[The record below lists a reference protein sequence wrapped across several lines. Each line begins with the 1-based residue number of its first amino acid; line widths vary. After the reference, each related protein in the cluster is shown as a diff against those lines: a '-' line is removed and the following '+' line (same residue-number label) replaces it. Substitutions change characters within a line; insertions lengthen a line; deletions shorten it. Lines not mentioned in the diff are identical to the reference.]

1 METLK
6 IGTRASKLAMWQAQW
21 VKDTLRKKGWEG
33 EIELV
38 PISTKGDKILDA
50 PLAEIGGK
58 GLFIKEIED
67 ALLRS
72 EVDLAVHSMKDL
84 PTRLV
89 EGLTVAAIPAREDP
103 RDVLVAK
110 DNTILKHLP
119 PEALVGTSSLRRQ
132 SQILHH
138 FPTFHIVQIRGNVET
153 RLRRIEGQDGLNAVI
168 VAAAGLNRLGL
179 YDRVT
184 EYLPTDICLPA
195 IAQGALGI
203 EIRED
208 NDRVRDIV
216 ESLDDPA
223 TSIAVST
230 ERAFLNR
237 LGGTCQVP
245 IAGYAEIRDTTLV
258 LDGMVASLNGA
269 EMIRDTVV
277 GSPDDPDELGIRLAE
292 QLLAEG
298 AAEILEEILAR
309 VEECPE

>member
-1 METLK
+1 
-6 IGTRASKLAMWQAQW
+6 
-21 VKDTLRKKGWEG
+21 
-33 EIELV
+33 
-38 PISTKGDKILDA
+38 
-50 PLAEIGGK
+50 
-58 GLFIKEIED
+58 
-67 ALLRS
+67 
-72 EVDLAVHSMKDL
+72 MKDM

-89 EGLTVAAIPAREDP
+89 DGLTIAAITVREDP

-110 DNTILKHLP
+110 GNNILKHLP
-119 PEALVGTSSLRRQ
+119 AEALVGTSSLRRQ

-138 FPTFHIVQIRGNVET
+138 FPGFHIVQIRGNVET
-153 RLRRIEGQDGLNAVI
+153 RLRRIEGPDSLDAVI

-208 NDRVRDIV
+208 NDRVRTLV
-216 ESLDDPA
+216 EPLNDPA
-223 TSIAVST
+223 TCIAVSA

-258 LDGMVASLNGA
+258 LVGMVASINGA

-277 GSPDDPDELGIRLAE
+277 GSPEDPDELGIRLAE

-298 AAEILEEILAR
+298 AAKILDEILAR
-309 VEECPE
+309 LEESPQ